1 MSVQIIP
8 GTELEIPM
16 YAEDEKAL
24 QEFRKKR
31 NRYWTMLR
39 RAKLDFIKLTD
50 QACIEYEI
58 GDDAFFYYLQ
68 HNYGLRVELIDGN
81 IAGEYVIVDEQKYLL
96 FLLKYG
102 Q

>member
-1 MSVQIIP
+1 MQSIP

-31 NRYWTMLR
+31 NQYWSMLR
-39 RAKLDFIKLTD
+39 RARADFIKLTE
-50 QACIEYEI
+50 QAAIEYEI
-58 GDDAFFYYLQ
+58 GEDAFYYYLSQ
-68 HNYGLRVELIDGN
+68 NYGLQVELIDGR
-81 IAGEYVIVDEQKYLL
+81 IAGDYVIVDEQKYLL
-96 FLLKYG
+96 FLLKFG

>member
-1 MSVQIIP
+1 MDI
-8 GTELEIPM
+8 EIPM
-16 YAEDEKAL
+16 FVEDEKAL
-24 QEFRKKR
+24 QEHRKKR
-31 NRYWTMLR
+31 NQYWSMLR

-58 GDDAFFYYLQ
+58 GEDAFYYYLRQ
-68 HNYGLRVELIDGN
+68 NYGLQVELIDGQ
-81 IAGEYVIVDEQKYLL
+81 IAGDYIIVDEQKYLL